1 MSAHRERHLVLS
13 VGEVALRMGLHEV
26 LVTLNQEAVGRL
38 GFRALGSANNAD
50 EPPLYRL
57 REVDLVAHLQAH
69 HEVIINE
76 AIGMFAQ
83 YTGAKVIGLKV
94 SRSS

>member
-1 MSAHRERHLVLS
+1 MSARRERHLALPVGQVVL
-13 VGEVALRMGLHEV
+13 RIGLHKV
-26 LVTLNQEAVGRL
+26 LVTMNQEAAGSL
-38 GFRALGSANNAD
+38 QFRALGSANSD

-57 REVDLVAHLQAH
+57 REVQLDERLQAH
-69 HEVIINE
+69 HDVIIKE
-76 AIGMFAQ
+76 AIDMFAQ